1 MSRTSI
7 INYDVLGDKISDF
20 ARKAGRASTRPV
32 LLLYY
37 VLRSKDTPRS
47 DKMLIFST
55 LSYLVFPIDV
65 LDAKRLPFIGWLDEI
80 ASFSITYNRVC
91 KNITPEMEAKV
102 DAILDKCFPIFA
114 KNNISIV

>member
-7 INYDVLGDKISDF
+7 INYDVLWNRIGDF
-20 ARKAGRASTRPV
+20 ARKAGRVSTRPV

-55 LSYLVFPIDV
+55 LSYLVLPIDI
-65 LDAKRLPFIGWLDEI
+65 LDAKRLPFIGWIDEI
-80 ASFSITYNRVC
+80 ASFSVTYNRIC
-91 KNITPEMEAKV
+91 KNITPEMEAKA
-102 DAILDKCFPIFA
+102 DGMSSGKHRGR
-114 KNNISIV
+114 